1 MTEQSES
8 KIEQFFIEKLNQSGY
23 LLENLVEAKL
33 KPLFNIERD
42 VSYIDKDQSI
52 GRRNDFVGSA
62 LIPDGQRPP
71 EGEKKAVVSLKLV
84 IECKSLPDHGW
95 IFFPGKKEILSFVDT
110 VSAMKQMD
118 PKVDP
123 SFKAIPVTS
132 IEDLFYA
139 GGYAEF
145 FLDNKK
151 NKVRKDKSN
160 HDSRSNKR
168 DTNLYECIHTV
179 TKATR
184 HQIDSTDQLLNAIY
198 LRYNNLQLIPVL
210 IVFQALIVFKGRIY
224 ASEITGDEVKL
235 KPIKLVG
242 ISQNEPGQRSLALAQ
257 HKCVEY
263 DPTQKMITVSCQS
276 VHLTDIYS
284 NLSNT
289 GALVKENHDKDH
301 KNADNHDKVWILNSG
316 IVVGKDG
323 SLIID
328 SNDTSWLK
336 ITATPTMQL
345 KQNESNT
352 TDEEPNYSDSED
364 TTNLNNTP
372 TSENVRNMS
381 NVSGIKDGT
390 IVVSKH
396 NGDNP
401 NGIHVHGSLV
411 IDSVKITSW
420 DPEKKKVIDFGF
432 GKRPGE
438 EHTKSEYDTAEPR
451 GFIRVSKDATGT
463 TNITNSEI
471 GYLGYSCSRCAGL
484 SYYGGDGSIIK
495 NSDIRH
501 LLKGYYSKN
510 MGHMIIEGNKFH
522 DNYLYGIDPHTGTRD
537 LIIRNNKVYGN
548 NASDIICSKH
558 CYNLLIEG
566 NEVYKSGGAGR
577 GIAFSINT
585 SNSIARNNQ
594 VHDNER
600 CISFNRDSNNNHV
613 YNNTISHCKFGI
625 YLSNTSRNSI
635 DGNSIA
641 HSDYGIVMKNV
652 TSNGIKNNTIDSTK
666 TGIMLINKYT
676 KNSNNTAL
684 NPKSLNGTDF
694 DAYLDKLVAK
704 NKLLDVST
712 PSFIDTGKIKGL
724 KNQLEP

>member
-1 MTEQSES
+1 M
-8 KIEQFFIEKLNQSGY
+8 QFY
-23 LLENLVEAKL
+23 
-33 KPLFNIERD
+33 
-42 VSYIDKDQSI
+42 
-52 GRRNDFVGSA
+52 A
-62 LIPDGQRPP
+62 LI
-71 EGEKKAVVSLKLV
+71 EVL
-84 IECKSLPDHGW
+84 
-95 IFFPGKKEILSFVDT
+95 
-110 VSAMKQMD
+110 
-118 PKVDP
+118 
-123 SFKAIPVTS
+123 
-132 IEDLFYA
+132 
-139 GGYAEF
+139 
-145 FLDNKK
+145 
-151 NKVRKDKSN
+151 
-160 HDSRSNKR
+160 
-168 DTNLYECIHTV
+168 
-179 TKATR
+179 
-184 HQIDSTDQLLNAIY
+184 
-198 LRYNNLQLIPVL
+198 LIPIL
-210 IVFQALIVFKGRIY
+210 IFVP
-224 ASEITGDEVKL
+224 TEV
-235 KPIKLVG
+235 VG
-242 ISQNEPGQRSLALAQ
+242 ISQTEPGQNSLALAQ

-263 DPTQKMITVSCQS
+263 DPTQKLIKVQCQS
-276 VHLTDIYS
+276 IHLTDIYN

-289 GALVKENHDKDH
+289 GALVKENDDKDH
-301 KNADNHDKVWILNSG
+301 KNADNHAKVWILNSG
-316 IVVGKDG
+316 IVIDKDG

-328 SNDTSWLK
+328 SKDTSWLK

-345 KQNESNT
+345 KQNTPNATDKES
-352 TDEEPNYSDSED
+352 NYSDSDD
-364 TTNLNNTP
+364 TITFNHP
-372 TSENVRNMS
+372 GIKENVRNMS
-381 NVSGIKDGT
+381 NFSSISNIKDDT

-420 DPEKKKVIDFGF
+420 DSEKKKIIDFGF

-438 EHTKSEYDTAEPR
+438 EHTKSDYDTAEPR
-451 GFIRVSKDATGT
+451 AFIRVSKDATGT

-495 NSDIRH
+495 NSDIHH

-537 LIIRNNKVYGN
+537 LIIRNNKVYDN
-548 NASDIICSKH
+548 NASGIICSKD

-566 NEVYKSGGAGR
+566 NEVYRSGGVGR

-585 SNSIARNNQ
+585 SNSIARNND

-652 TSNGIKNNTIDSTK
+652 TSNNIMNNSIDTTK

-676 KNSNNTAL
+676 HSTNNTTLNSNRL
-684 NPKSLNGTDF
+684 NETEF
-694 DAYLDKLVAK
+694 DLYLDRLVST

-712 PSFIDTGKIKGL
+712 PSFIDTGKINGL
-724 KNQLEP
+724 KNLLES